1 MAEKDNKNRL
11 PDAQDPVG
19 ILPPTYVAE
28 EAIRYKPTFN
38 QAAMEAAKTI
48 DRDGAIT
55 QAVRQAAAE
64 QEESGKENE
73 PDAQD
78 PVRHGM
84 EAAYSQR
91 AADYDSMLS
100 SLEARAAE
108 ARQKNDAYQKGAR
121 SRAVISGIG
130 EAVSSLANLIGVGN
144 WASNQKPGK
153 VTSSIV
159 GDAERAR
166 MDYERKID
174 DINDRLDRLRDN
186 ESEMRLAMS
195 LGLTR
200 YDAERRA
207 RQDAAD
213 AAAAAAAREDA
224 KWLAEQERRRLEH
237 EDEMQIARQ
246 KETRLEQEGKAKA
259 ANEAE
264 EARQRKEVN
273 IAKANNSRW
282 GDMIPVDV
290 LSEDGR
296 GTEIVDIG
304 EAALEE
310 AYKGGMQ
317 DIRDDIARE
326 YFGSGSDYST
336 YLKLKNG
343 NRREYRRWKKENP
356 EADEILSGLDAY
368 DEDEVVAL
376 AREYAKRS
384 PTLSGRLRR
393 IAAHQAGH
401 SSAPVR
407 EGADND
413 VKGGP
418 RKSNFDGIF

>member
-38 QAAMEAAKTI
+38 EVVMEAAKTI

-64 QEESGKENE
+64 QEERGKENE
-73 PDAQD
+73 LDAQD

-84 EAAYSQR
+84 EAVYSQR
-91 AADYDSMLS
+91 AADYDSILS

-159 GDAERAR
+159 RDAERAR

-195 LGLTR
+195 LGLMK
-200 YDAERRA
+200 YDAKRRA
-207 RQDAAD
+207 EQ
-213 AAAAAAAREDA
+213 AAAAREDA
-224 KWLAEQERRRLEH
+224 KWLADQDRRRQEH
-237 EDEMQIARQ
+237 EDKMQIARQ
-246 KETRLEQEGKAKA
+246 KETRLADDDKAEAANKA
-259 ANEAE
+259 AEAK
-264 EARQRKEVN
+264 QKEMVN
-273 IAKANNSRW
+273 ISKANNNRW
-282 GDMIPVDV
+282 GDMVPVDV
-290 LSEDGR
+290 LSEDGQ

-310 AYKGGMQ
+310 AYKGGLQ

-384 PTLSGRLRR
+384 PTLSDRLRR

-401 SSAPVR
+401 SYGSVR
-407 EGADND
+407 EDTDND
-413 VKGGP
+413 VKGSP

>member
-28 EAIRYKPTFN
+28 ETIRYKPTFN
-38 QAAMEAAKTI
+38 QAVMESAKTI
-48 DRDGAIT
+48 DKDGAIT

-64 QEESGKENE
+64 QEEREKEKS
-73 PDAQD
+73 D
-78 PVRHGM
+78 PVRYDI
-84 EAAYSQR
+84 ESAYRRR
-91 AADYDSMLS
+91 ATDYDSILNG
-100 SLEARAAE
+100 LEARAAE
-108 ARQKNDAYQKGAR
+108 ARQKNEAYQKGAR

-130 EAVSSLANLIGVGN
+130 EAVSSLANLVGVGN
-144 WASNQKPGK
+144 WASNQKPSN

-159 GDAERAR
+159 RDAERAR

-174 DINDRLDRLRDN
+174 NINDRLDRLRDN
-186 ESEMRLAMS
+186 ESEMRLAMR
-195 LGLTR
+195 LGLSK

-207 RQDAAD
+207 EQAAVD

-224 KWLAEQERRRLEH
+224 KWLAEQASRAKEH
-237 EDEMQIARQ
+237 EDKMQIARQ
-246 KETRLEQEGKAKA
+246 KEKRLGDEGKAKA
-259 ANEAE
+259 ANEAAE
-264 EARQRKEVN
+264 VRQKERVS
-273 IAKANNSRW
+273 ISKANNNRW
-282 GDMIPVDV
+282 GDMVPVDV

-310 AYKGGMQ
+310 AYKGGLQ

-343 NRREYRRWKKENP
+343 NRREFRRWKKENP
-356 EADEILSGLDAY
+356 EAEEILSGLDAF

-376 AREYAKRS
+376 VREYAKRS
-384 PTLSGRLRR
+384 PTLSSRLRR

-407 EGADND
+407 EDAGDG
-413 VKGGP
+413 VKGMH